1 MSNPWGLPPREAQ
14 VMTGMAELGAEK
26 VVADR
31 LGISRKT
38 VMELVYRAKK
48 RIGAR
53 TRLLAVIEWDRWARS
68 QEAA

>member
-1 MSNPWGLPPREAQ
+1 
-14 VMTGMAELGAEK
+14 
-26 VVADR
+26 
-31 LGISRKT
+31 
-38 VMELVYRAKK
+38 LVYRAKK